1 MPNTPENQEKQRRAF
16 VLRMAG
22 MEWTEIAKVKDDKG
36 NPLYSNGSAAWRAAK
51 TYQERNSE
59 GDDTAEHR
67 RLAMERLDA
76 LHRSVWRKALGG
88 DLASA
93 KLVLSIHREQAK
105 LLGLQ
110 GLVPHEGNQDPL
122 DELAQRREKKS
133 GTET

>member
-1 MPNTPENQEKQRRAF
+1 MPSTPESREKQRRAF

-22 MEWTEIAKVKDDKG
+22 MEWEEIAKVKDDYG

-51 TYQERNSE
+51 THQESTSE
-59 GDDTAEHR
+59 GDTTSEHR
-67 RLAMERLDA
+67 RLAMERLAA
-76 LHRSVWRKALGG
+76 LHRSVWRTALGG
-88 DLASA
+88 DMAAA

-122 DELAQRREKKS
+122 DELAARRSKKT
-133 GTET
+133 GTDE